1 MMTQLRDLQD
11 FRCLLARFLS
21 LGALVGAA
29 VAVLTQASSISSS
42 PVSYISES
50 VVTQPLDDENFD
62 STKNT
67 PKQEFSQMKYIYIFI
82 YIRKR
87 F

>member
-21 LGALVGAA
+21 LGARVGAA

-50 VVTQPLDDENFD
+50 VVTQPLDDENLD

-67 PKQEFSQMKYIYIFI
+67 PQQEFSQMKYVH
-82 YIRKR
+82 
-87 F
+87 

>member
-21 LGALVGAA
+21 LGARVGAA

-50 VVTQPLDDENFD
+50 VVTQPLDDENLD
-62 STKNT
+62 STKTHHN
-67 PKQEFSQMKYIYIFI
+67 KSFHK
-82 YIRKR
+82 
-87 F
+87 

>member
-21 LGALVGAA
+21 LGARVGAA

-50 VVTQPLDDENFD
+50 VVTQPLDDENLD

-67 PKQEFSQMKYIYIFI
+67 PIKTRVFTNEVHIHIYLH
-82 YIRKR
+82 
-87 F
+87 